1 MRDDRRLKDDHG
13 FARINTDKSWVD
25 RVVPLKAFYDA
36 EDYHQDYAE
45 KNPDNPYIQVCDIP
59 KVAALKAQ
67 FPELFQEYGK
77 E

>member
-1 MRDDRRLKDDHG
+1 MNPRLRIETWGTRRRLKDDHG

-45 KNPDNPYIQVCDIP
+45 KNPDNPYIQVY
-59 KVAALKAQ
+59 KWSVVSR
-67 FPELFQEYGK
+67 
-77 E
+77 

>member
-1 MRDDRRLKDDHG
+1 VNPRLRIETWGTRRRLKDDHG

-45 KNPDNPYIQVCDIP
+45 KNPDNPYIQVY
-59 KVAALKAQ
+59 KWSVVSR
-67 FPELFQEYGK
+67 
-77 E
+77 